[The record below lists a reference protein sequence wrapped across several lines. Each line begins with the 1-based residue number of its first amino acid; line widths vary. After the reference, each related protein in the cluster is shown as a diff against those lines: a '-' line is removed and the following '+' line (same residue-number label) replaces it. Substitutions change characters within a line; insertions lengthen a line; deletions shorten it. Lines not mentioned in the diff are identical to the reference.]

1 MVTVSVSRSGEKVWD
16 SPGWGLK
23 CWYYESREKCPKCG
37 CANVCVSVCVYM
49 RAYVSPH
56 TGQLTEKGITDMV
69 KVTGVVQDP
78 PETKRHMV

>member
-1 MVTVSVSRSGEKVWD
+1 MVTVSVSISVEKVCD

-37 CANVCVSVCVYM
+37 CARMCVYM
-49 RAYVSPH
+49 HACVSPH
-56 TGQLTEKGITDMV
+56 MGELTEKGITDMA